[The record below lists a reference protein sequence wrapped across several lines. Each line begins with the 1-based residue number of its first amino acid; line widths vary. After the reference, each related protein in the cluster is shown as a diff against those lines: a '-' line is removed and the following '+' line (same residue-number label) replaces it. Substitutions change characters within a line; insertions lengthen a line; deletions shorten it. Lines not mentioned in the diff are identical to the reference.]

1 MEDRMGTV
9 KNATYAALAASL
21 CAALLWSGPS
31 SAQTPVDGA
40 TKDAARNLAMGVCA
54 SCHGPEGR
62 STDPLVPRLAGQQ
75 RMYIEAQLKS
85 FRTQSRSDPAAHD
98 YMWGV
103 AATLNDSI
111 TVALADYYSS
121 QPPVPGT
128 PGDSPTS
135 AAGKQLYEKGDPG
148 RGIQACATCHGA
160 NAQGT
165 SIFPRLA
172 GQHSEYLV
180 KQMQMLRVR
189 LRASPVMHGVLKDI
203 TDADISALAGYLQS
217 K

>member
-1 MEDRMGTV
+1 
-9 KNATYAALAASL
+9 
-21 CAALLWSGPS
+21 
-31 SAQTPVDGA
+31 
-40 TKDAARNLAMGVCA
+40 
-54 SCHGPEGR
+54 
-62 STDPLVPRLAGQQ
+62 
-75 RMYIEAQLKS
+75 MYIEAQLKS

-160 NAQGT
+160 NAQGA